1 MLLRST
7 QRFPIVKTHKL
18 SAILLHSGELNS
30 CLLLTTTSLAE
41 LHGHDDPEHK
51 GGEED
56 EEHQEEEEVEPV
68 THQGDGHW
76 EY

>member
-1 MLLRST
+1 M
-7 QRFPIVKTHKL
+7 
-18 SAILLHSGELNS
+18 LHSGELNY
-30 CLLLTTTSLAE
+30 CLLLTTTRLAE

-68 THQGDGHW
+68 THQGDGHQSC
-76 EY
+76 